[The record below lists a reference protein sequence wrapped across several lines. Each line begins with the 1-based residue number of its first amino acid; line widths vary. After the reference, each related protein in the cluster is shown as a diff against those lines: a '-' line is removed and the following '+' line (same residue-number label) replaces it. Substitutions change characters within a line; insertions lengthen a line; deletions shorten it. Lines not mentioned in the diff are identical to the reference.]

1 MLATPLII
9 RMAII
14 IVGEMPVISTVLV
27 TLIALI
33 QRMPCVKIN
42 EVFFDM
48 VDVFIMLFMFD
59 MRMLPNVQSSGTRE
73 R

>member
-33 QRMPCVKIN
+33 QRMPCAKISD
-42 EVFFDM
+42 VFFDM
-48 VDVFIMLFMFD
+48 VDVFIIFF
-59 MRMLPNVQSSGTRE
+59 V
-73 R
+73 